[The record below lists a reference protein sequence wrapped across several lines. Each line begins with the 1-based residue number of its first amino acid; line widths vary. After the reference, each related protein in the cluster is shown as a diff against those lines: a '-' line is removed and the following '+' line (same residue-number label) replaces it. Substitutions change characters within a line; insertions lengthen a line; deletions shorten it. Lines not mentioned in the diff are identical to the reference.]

1 MNTLRKLIHAYG
13 FLKNETYRDFLILEE
28 LQKQNGNKVISN
40 DNNITND
47 KIQIG
52 ELSIGD
58 KGTLSLE
65 IHKIEINGKKID
77 IRKKLTKKE
86 LAELSNALTKMNE
99 IIIGK
104 INKCL

>member
-1 MNTLRKLIHAYG
+1 MGTLKKIFNACS
-13 FLKNETYRDFLILEE
+13 FISNEAYRDLLILEE

-40 DNNITND
+40 DNDIANN

-77 IRKKLTKKE
+77 IRKKLNKKE
-86 LAELSNALTKMNE
+86 LAELSDALTKMNE